1 MVDIDFTLQIASK
14 KKSNGFKSE
23 EIGGH
28 LTSLLGYCASR
39 TFSTVAG
46 GEGQSVRGC
55 PGPIGFTIN
64 LSSQ

>member
-28 LTSLLGYCASR
+28 LTSLLGY
-39 TFSTVAG
+39 
-46 GEGQSVRGC
+46 
-55 PGPIGFTIN
+55 PGNFYVGWR
-64 LSSQ
+64 